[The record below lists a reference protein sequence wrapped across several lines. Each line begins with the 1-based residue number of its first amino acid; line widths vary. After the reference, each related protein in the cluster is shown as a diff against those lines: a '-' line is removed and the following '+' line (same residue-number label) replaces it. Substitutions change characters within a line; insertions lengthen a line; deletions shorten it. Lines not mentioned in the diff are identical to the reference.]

1 MKDPTRLVTSP
12 DATDFEKALL
22 TSWDECPSEEA
33 RANVLAKLGLASTTV
48 AATAAGSLAPKAAVS
63 WLAIG
68 KWTTLAL
75 FLGGATLGS
84 LVAATLP
91 VKVSAMPNTTT
102 VRVVAETSAVGTSN
116 VTPPP
121 PLEQAAKEASQ
132 HRSHRGRPLT
142 SSSLADEV
150 AALDRARVTL
160 TNGDGA
166 ATRKLID
173 AYEATY
179 PNGAFAQEAEVLRI
193 ESFVHDGD
201 ADTAER
207 AGKRFINAHPNS
219 PHVTRINALLG
230 SH

>member
-48 AATAAGSLAPKAAVS
+48 AATAGSLAPKAAVS

-75 FLGGATLGS
+75 FLGGATLGG
-84 LVAATLP
+84 LVGVTRP
-91 VKVSAMPNTTT
+91 VKVSATPNTTT
-102 VRVVAETSAVGTSN
+102 VRVIAEASAVGRSN

-121 PLEQAAKEASQ
+121 PTLEQAVRAPSQ
-132 HRSHRGRPLT
+132 HRSRRGGPT
-142 SSSLADEV
+142 ISSSLADEV

-179 PNGAFAQEAEVLRI
+179 PSGAFAQEAEVLRI

-207 AGKRFINAHPNS
+207 AGKRFIQAHPNS